1 MVAYFS
7 YSGNTEKVAKQIADY
22 TGGTLA
28 EIERETPYTDVN
40 EEGEEELNSNA
51 RPDIKVN
58 VDNNVDGESS
68 RIALLPISFQNQCC
82 FL

>member
-28 EIERETPYTDVN
+28 EIERATPYTIVTMDKIFAGTGKN
-40 EEGEEELNSNA
+40 
-51 RPDIKVN
+51 
-58 VDNNVDGESS
+58 
-68 RIALLPISFQNQCC
+68 
-82 FL
+82 

>member
-28 EIERETPYTDVN
+28 EIERATPYTIVTMDKIFAGVSFSFHVLW
-40 EEGEEELNSNA
+40 ELYVSCPSC
-51 RPDIKVN
+51 R
-58 VDNNVDGESS
+58 
-68 RIALLPISFQNQCC
+68 LW
-82 FL
+82 